1 MIVQTEWANRK
12 TSFSLAF
19 KANDP
24 AEDIIKQT
32 AIWAKQNKLTRTGY
46 LVLHLSVAYWVLSW
60 KLGDGVNMYPDELAF
75 DLLKVIDKLQ
85 LVDASEIAEHLEYI
99 DRNDQ
104 SGLISYLKQAQVE
117 LVSRFSLN

>member
-1 MIVQTEWANRK
+1 
-12 TSFSLAF
+12 
-19 KANDP
+19 
-24 AEDIIKQT
+24 
-32 AIWAKQNKLTRTGY
+32 
-46 LVLHLSVAYWVLSW
+46 
-60 KLGDGVNMYPDELAF
+60 MYPDELAF